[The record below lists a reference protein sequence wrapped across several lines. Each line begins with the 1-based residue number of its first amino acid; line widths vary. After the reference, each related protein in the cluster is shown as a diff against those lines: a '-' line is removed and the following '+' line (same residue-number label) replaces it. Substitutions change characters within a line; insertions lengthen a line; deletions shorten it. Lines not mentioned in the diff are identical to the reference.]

1 MIKADTSALVALARD
16 IAKAKADAP
25 AIFADSARVV
35 AKGSAPAAVQ
45 EITAVYNLTQKRI
58 ATNVNSRAQGPV
70 IFTFAKAR
78 APSLKEYGGEQVAK
92 GYRAQIKKGGKP
104 RMVRGGFAAAKFG
117 GLPLKRVGK
126 ERYPLKVLYG
136 PKISSMLRNR
146 EIAPRFATKQAEIA
160 RVELTRQMF
169 NRLGRL

>member
-1 MIKADTSALVALARD
+1 MIKADTSALVALARE

-45 EITAVYNLTQKRI
+45 EITAIYNLAEKRV
-58 ATNVNSRAQGPV
+58 AANVNSRAQGPV
-70 IFTFAKAR
+70 IFTFAKSR
-78 APSLKEYGGEQVAK
+78 APSLKEYGGGQFGK
-92 GYRAQIKKGGKP
+92 GYRAQIKKSGKP
-104 RMVRGGFAAAKFG
+104 RMVRGGFAAAKFD
-117 GLPLKRVGK
+117 GLPFKRIGK
-126 ERYPLKVLYG
+126 ERYPIKVLYG

-146 EIAPRFATKQAEIA
+146 EIAPRFAVKQAEIA
-160 RVELTRQMF
+160 RAELTRQMF